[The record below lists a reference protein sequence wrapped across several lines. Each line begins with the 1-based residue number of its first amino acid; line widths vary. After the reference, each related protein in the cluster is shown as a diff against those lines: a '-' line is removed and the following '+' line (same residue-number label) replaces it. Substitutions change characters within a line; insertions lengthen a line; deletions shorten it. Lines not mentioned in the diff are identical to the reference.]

1 MNYKYPPLYKYLLL
15 LLIIYMFLKYQN
27 CMNDEELLVN
37 SLLIVL
43 FVCILDYIL
52 INGQPKLLEVN
63 STIEE
68 DSDEDELFDDEI
80 VEDKK
85 TKKSSKKL
93 DEIETFTDKE
103 NYYDDRQPNDMYNDH
118 YNDQYQ
124 SNSLTPMYY

>member
-1 MNYKYPPLYKYLLL
+1 
-15 LLIIYMFLKYQN
+15 MFLKYQN

-37 SLLIVL
+37 SSLIVL

-80 VEDKK
+80 IEDKK
-85 TKKSSKKL
+85 SKKSSKKL

-103 NYYDDRQPNDMYNDH
+103 NYYDDRQPNDMYNDQ